1 MPAYPRFSSYASF
14 LISLTCVSFVAA
26 WGNEIAS
33 GSSVHPEE
41 LVIDMVMAGF
51 LSFMFG
57 IFSAIFAIT
66 AILAK
71 HTERVRKMI
80 EGIQKTSLETLPR
93 RPVAFHEVPL
103 RKE

>member
-1 MPAYPRFSSYASF
+1 M
-14 LISLTCVSFVAA
+14 AA

-57 IFSAIFAIT
+57 IFSAIFAIA

-71 HTERVRKMI
+71 HTELIRKMI
-80 EGIQKTSLETLPR
+80 EGIQKPSLETLPR
-93 RPVAFHEVPL
+93 RHVAFREVPSK
-103 RKE
+103 KE